1 MNPLDAVEEVEADTN
16 SYTIFTFIPALLY
29 RVLSFFTISIPSTLY
44 TLLSYTLTVSL
55 DFYSLVLILC
65 VLIVCSYLF
74 IRYRLLTKYSRLPSP
89 PPEVRNPV
97 SFDLHPDTTSDDEEP
112 PLKIF
117 PGDFLKVF
125 LASIKVFGYLERPV
139 LDELARHLQ
148 TRKLLA
154 GEVLSLSPEK
164 ERSFI
169 IVVEGS
175 AKVFVRGAGRSEKQF
190 ELLHEVKQG
199 GSLSSLFTLLAMLSE
214 DVPLRH
220 EEERP
225 KSFRRKSFVS
235 NMEDNSEFSP
245 AIPTTEQSQSHPFM
259 AHTPSLV
266 TSFRGDFSRTTSSE
280 SSPSLV
286 ESSTPSVASYP
297 DYFASSIF
305 ERRDSFEPMLPGS
318 NIFARA
324 SVDTTLAVI
333 PIEAFHRVME
343 KFPNAG
349 VHMIQVI
356 LTRFQRMTFL
366 TLTKYLGMTKEILQ
380 IEKKVNDLSNYGLPP
395 GFCKPASLEKLR
407 AKLVSKESPPL
418 TPRKSPS
425 KLRSPKAIRK
435 ENQRW
440 STMSDYGIHSPSR
453 RPLLPLDDYFG
464 HDAIRQEY
472 GDVDINDIK
481 DAVFECISKSIG
493 LVQSTPVA
501 KPQHRYSD
509 QFDFLN
515 SPFEE
520 PDSVGFNDDVE
531 TDSVNTANTN
541 FTNSSLHSGI
551 SELDNEVELL
561 HFAEDS
567 VLVKEGE
574 RTEGLYFVI
583 DGVLDVSIQSKPINE
598 SHAKSGGKPKRA
610 RTAESMDARP
620 SMRSLYLIKPGGLA
634 GYLSG
639 LSGYPSVVTI
649 KASSD
654 SLVGYLSRHALDRI
668 VERHPAVLLTL
679 AKRLITHLSPLI
691 LHIDFALE
699 WYQASAGKVIYK
711 EGDPSEF
718 IDIVLNGRLRS
729 ISQRNDRT
737 FTIIGEYGQGDSI
750 GELEVMTDLARKQT
764 LYAIRDSELA
774 RMPKT
779 LLHSLAMTHPQVTFR
794 ISRMIA
800 NRTYEAQAASIHKSV
815 NPVRPDGVDLG
826 QNNMNLKTV
835 CLLPVSSDVPIAEF
849 SIRLRDAMNDVGVT
863 NILLNHAN
871 VLSILGK
878 HAFSRLGKLKMAS
891 WLADQEE
898 NVGIVL
904 YVADSGVNSPWTQ
917 RCIRQADCILLIGLG
932 DGSPAVGEFERLLIN
947 MKTTARK
954 ELILL
959 HQDHNCP
966 QGTTRQ
972 WLKQRAWIHAYHH
985 VQMKLR
991 RTPTLNQDKRKNK
1004 LVDLKD
1010 QLQDQFQKYYSKIIN
1025 KPSYTYGG
1033 SRSDFA
1039 RLARRL
1045 CGKSVG
1051 LVLGG
1056 GGAKGIAH
1064 IGLIRALEEAG
1075 IPVDMVGGTSIGA
1088 FIGGL
1093 YARDPDTVSI
1103 YGRAKM
1109 FSGRM
1114 SSYWRLALD
1123 FTYPAAAWF
1132 TGTWICHEFNRGIWK
1147 CFSDTQIEDLWLPY
1161 FCVTTNIT
1169 LSRIE
1174 THRMGYL
1181 WRYVRASMSLSGFL
1195 PPLCDNGNMLVDGG
1209 YMDNLPVSYMK
1220 SMGAEKIFAFDVAAE
1235 DDNSPATYGD
1245 SLSGWRV
1252 LLHQLNPFSRQRIP
1266 TLTEIQSRLAYVS
1279 CVRTLEEAKN
1289 IEGCMYSKV
1298 PVQQFG
1304 VLEFNRFEEIYQIG
1318 YEHGKETLRKW
1329 QEQGLLDHW
1338 LKPKSGTEKQSRK
1351 NGRRNSI

>member
-1 MNPLDAVEEVEADTN
+1 MDVFSTSELEIMDTN
-16 SYTIFTFIPALLY
+16 TYSIFTFIPSLIY
-29 RVLSFFTISIPSTLY
+29 KTLSFFTISIPSTIY

-55 DFYSLVLILC
+55 DFYSLVIILC
-65 VLIVCSYLF
+65 VLIVSTYLF
-74 IRYRLLTKYSRLPSP
+74 VRYRLLTEYSRLPSP

-112 PLKIF
+112 ILNTY
-117 PGDFLKVF
+117 PGDFLKAF
-125 LASIKVFGYLERPV
+125 LSSIKVFGYLERPV
-139 LDELARHLQ
+139 LDELARYLQ

-154 GEVLSLSPEK
+154 GEIMSLSPEK
-164 ERSFI
+164 ERSFF
-169 IVVEGS
+169 IVVDGS
-175 AKVFVRGAGRSEKQF
+175 VKVFVRGASRSEKQF

-214 DVPLRH
+214 NIPLRH

-225 KSFRRKSFVS
+225 KNFRRKSFVL
-235 NMEDNSEFSP
+235 NTISEGNGDADLNGSTP
-245 AIPTTEQSQSHPFM
+245 SRSHSFM
-259 AHTPSLV
+259 ARSPEPV
-266 TSFRGDFSRTTSSE
+266 TSIHEDFSRSFSGG
-280 SSPSLV
+280 SSPV
-286 ESSTPSVASYP
+286 ADYSTRSVFSEP
-297 DYFASSIF
+297 DFLASSMF
-305 ERRDSFEPMLPGS
+305 ERQDSYEQLDAS
-318 NIFARA
+318 SDIFARA

-349 VHMIQVI
+349 VHMVQVI
-356 LTRFQRMTFL
+356 LTRFQRMSFL

-395 GFCKPASLEKLR
+395 GFCKPATLEKLR
-407 AKLVSKESPPL
+407 AKLVVEENSPRPDKTPI
-418 TPRKSPS
+418 TPRPPSTKHKSVK
-425 KLRSPKAIRK
+425 KLKQEAQK
-435 ENQRW
+435 W
-440 STMSDYGIHSPSR
+440 TTMSDYSFPSPGR
-453 RPLLPLDDYFG
+453 RPIHLVDDYFG
-464 HDAIRQEY
+464 HDAIHQEY
-472 GDVDINDIK
+472 GDVEINNIK
-481 DAVFECISKSIG
+481 DSVFECISRSIG
-493 LVQSTPVA
+493 LVQSTPIA
-501 KPQHRYSD
+501 KSQHRYID
-509 QFDFLN
+509 QMDMHN
-515 SPFEE
+515 SPLEDNDFI
-520 PDSVGFNDDVE
+520 GFIDELE
-531 TDSVNTANTN
+531 TASANTN
-541 FTNSSLHSGI
+541 VTNSSIHSNI

-567 VLVKEGE
+567 ILVKEGE

-583 DGVLDVSIQSKPINE
+583 DGILDVSIRSKPISEPQSSSNT
-598 SHAKSGGKPKRA
+598 SKKSKRTRA
-610 RTAESMDARP
+610 STNPDSRP
-620 SMRSLYLIKPGGLA
+620 TMRSLYLIKPGGLA

-654 SLVGYLSRHALDRI
+654 SLVGYLSKHALDRI

-699 WYQASAGKVIYK
+699 WIQASAGKVIYK
-711 EGDPSEF
+711 EGDSSDF
-718 IDIVLNGRLRS
+718 VDIVLNGRLRS
-729 ISQRNDRT
+729 IRERSDKT

-779 LLHSLAMTHPQVTFR
+779 LLHTLAMSHPQVTFH

-800 NRTYEAQAASIHKSV
+800 NRTYEAQAASMYKSI
-815 NPVRPDGVDLG
+815 NPGRPDGVDLG
-826 QNNMNLKTV
+826 KNNMNLKTI
-835 CLLPVSSDVPIAEF
+835 CLLPVSDNVPITEF
-849 SIRLRDAMNDVGVT
+849 TIRLRDSMNDVGVS

-871 VLSILGK
+871 VLSVLGK
-878 HAFSRLGKLKMAS
+878 HAFSRMGKLKMTS

-898 NVGIVL
+898 NVGLVL

-932 DGSPAVGEFERLLIN
+932 DSSPAVGEYERLLIS
-947 MKTTARK
+947 MKITARK

-959 HQDHNCP
+959 HHDHHCP
-966 QGTTRQ
+966 QGLTRQ
-972 WLKQRAWIHAYHH
+972 WLKRRAWIHAYHH

-991 RTPTLNQDKRKNK
+991 MTPTLNQDKRKNK

-1025 KPSYTYGG
+1025 KPSYSYSG

-1056 GGAKGIAH
+1056 GGARGIAH

-1093 YARDPDTVSI
+1093 YARDPDTVSV

-1114 SSYWRLALD
+1114 ASYWRLALD

-1132 TGTWICHEFNRGIWK
+1132 TGTLN
-1147 CFSDTQIEDLWLPY
+1147 
-1161 FCVTTNIT
+1161 
-1169 LSRIE
+1169 
-1174 THRMGYL
+1174 
-1181 WRYVRASMSLSGFL
+1181 L
-1195 PPLCDNGNMLVDGG
+1195 PP
-1209 YMDNLPVSYMK
+1209 
-1220 SMGAEKIFAFDVAAE
+1220 
-1235 DDNSPATYGD
+1235 
-1245 SLSGWRV
+1245 
-1252 LLHQLNPFSRQRIP
+1252 
-1266 TLTEIQSRLAYVS
+1266 
-1279 CVRTLEEAKN
+1279 
-1289 IEGCMYSKV
+1289 
-1298 PVQQFG
+1298 
-1304 VLEFNRFEEIYQIG
+1304 
-1318 YEHGKETLRKW
+1318 
-1329 QEQGLLDHW
+1329 
-1338 LKPKSGTEKQSRK
+1338 
-1351 NGRRNSI
+1351 

>member
-1 MNPLDAVEEVEADTN
+1 MDSLSTAEVVIDSSNPH
-16 SYTIFTFIPALLY
+16 TIFPFIPAIIY
-29 RVLSFFTISIPSTLY
+29 NVLSFFTITLPSTLY
-44 TLLSYTLTVSL
+44 TLLSYTLTVRL
-55 DFYSLVLILC
+55 DFYSLGLIFCIL
-65 VLIVCSYLF
+65 VVSAYLF
-74 IRYRLLTKYSRLPSP
+74 VRYRLLTKYSRLPSP

-112 PLKIF
+112 ALKIF

-125 LASIKVFGYLERPV
+125 LSSIKVFGYLERPV
-139 LDELARHLQ
+139 LDELARYLQ

-154 GEVLSLSPEK
+154 GEVMSLSPEK
-164 ERSFI
+164 ERSFF

-175 AKVFVRGAGRSEKQF
+175 AKVFVRGAGRSERQF

-214 DVPLRH
+214 DIPLRH
-220 EEERP
+220 EEEKPRN
-225 KSFRRKSFVS
+225 FRRKSFVL
-235 NMEDNSEFSP
+235 NTINEANPDLRPDEL
-245 AIPTTEQSQSHPFM
+245 TTDQSHSFM
-259 AHTPSLV
+259 ARSPELV
-266 TSFRGDFSRTTSSE
+266 TSFREDFSRSFSGNN
-280 SSPSLV
+280 SPVADSHPPSLFA
-286 ESSTPSVASYP
+286 ESDYMASP
-297 DYFASSIF
+297 MF
-305 ERRDSFEPMLPGS
+305 ERQNSMEQLSAGS

-395 GFCKPASLEKLR
+395 GFCKPAALEKLR
-407 AKLVSKESPPL
+407 TKLVSEENSLRLDKTPL
-418 TPRKSPS
+418 TPSKKRKSVKTVKKQS
-425 KLRSPKAIRK
+425 
-435 ENQRW
+435 QRW
-440 STMSDYGIHSPSR
+440 STKSDFGFPSPVR
-453 RPLLPLDDYFG
+453 RPIHLDDYFG
-464 HDAIRQEY
+464 HDAIHQEY
-472 GDVDINDIK
+472 GDVDINNIK

-493 LVQSTPVA
+493 LVQSTPTA
-501 KPQHRYSD
+501 KTQHRYTD
-509 QFDFLN
+509 QMESPN
-515 SPFEE
+515 SPFDDNESIGLNEE
-520 PDSVGFNDDVE
+520 LE
-531 TDSVNTANTN
+531 TDSVNTNA
-541 FTNSSLHSGI
+541 TNSSIHSCV

-567 VLVKEGE
+567 FIVKEGE

-583 DGVLDVSIQSKPINE
+583 DGVLDVSIQSKPISEPQSN
-598 SHAKSGGKPKRA
+598 SKANNKSKKA
-610 RTAESMDARP
+610 RSSASTDSRP
-620 SMRSLYLIKPGGLA
+620 TMRSLYLIKPGGLA

-654 SLVGYLSRHALDRI
+654 SLVGYLSKHALDRI

-679 AKRLITHLSPLI
+679 AKRLITHLSPLV

-699 WYQASAGKVIYK
+699 WIQASAGKVIYK
-711 EGDPSEF
+711 EGDSSEF
-718 IDIVLNGRLRS
+718 VDIVLYGRLRS
-729 ISQRNDRT
+729 ISERKDRT

-774 RMPKT
+774 RIPKT
-779 LLHSLAMTHPQVTFR
+779 LLHSLAMTNPQVTFH

-800 NRTYEAQAASIHKSV
+800 NRTFEAQAASMYKSD
-815 NPVRPDGVDLG
+815 NPGRSEGVELG
-826 QNNMNLKTV
+826 QNNMNLKTI
-835 CLLPVSSDVPIAEF
+835 CLLPVSNNVPITEF
-849 SIRLRDAMNDVGVT
+849 SLRLRDSMNDVGVS

-871 VLSILGK
+871 VLSVLGK
-878 HAFSRLGKLKMAS
+878 YAFSRLGKLKMAS

-917 RCIRQADCILLIGLG
+917 RCIRQADCILLVGLG
-932 DGSPAVGEFERLLIN
+932 DGSPAVGEFERLLIS
-947 MKTTARK
+947 MKITARK

-959 HQDHNCP
+959 HHDHNCP
-966 QGTTRQ
+966 QGSTRQ
-972 WLKQRAWIHAYHH
+972 WLKRRAWIHAYHH

-991 RTPTLNQDKRKNK
+991 VTPTLNQDKRKNK
-1004 LVDLKD
+1004 LIDLKD

-1025 KPSYTYGG
+1025 KPSYSYGG
-1033 SRSDFA
+1033 SRDDFA

-1056 GGAKGIAH
+1056 GGARGIAH

-1093 YARDPDTVSI
+1093 YARDPDTLSI

-1114 SSYWRLALD
+1114 ASYWRLALD

-1132 TGTWICHEFNRGIWK
+1132 TGHEFNRGIWK

-1169 LSRIE
+1169 LSRME

-1195 PPLCDNGNMLVDGG
+1195 PPLCDNGHMLVDGG
-1209 YMDNLPVSYMK
+1209 YMDNLPVSALEDILVRFNELMR
-1220 SMGAEKIFAFDVAAE
+1220 ANIIF
-1235 DDNSPATYGD
+1235 
-1245 SLSGWRV
+1245 
-1252 LLHQLNPFSRQRIP
+1252 
-1266 TLTEIQSRLAYVS
+1266 RLV
-1279 CVRTLEEAKN
+1279 T
-1289 IEGCMYSKV
+1289 
-1298 PVQQFG
+1298 
-1304 VLEFNRFEEIYQIG
+1304 
-1318 YEHGKETLRKW
+1318 
-1329 QEQGLLDHW
+1329 
-1338 LKPKSGTEKQSRK
+1338 
-1351 NGRRNSI
+1351 